1 MVDKRT
7 RTLNQA
13 HSRIDDVEKD
23 VIEIKTEMKIQLKD
37 LYNRIK
43 RMEAIMICIT
53 GASLLLL
60 IRMNFLG

>member
-1 MVDKRT
+1 VSEDKRT
-7 RTLNQA
+7 VASA
-13 HSRIDDVEKD
+13 HIRIDGLEKE
-23 VIEIKTEMKIQLKD
+23 VVEIKTEMKIQLKD

-60 IRMNFLG
+60 LRMTFLS

>member
-1 MVDKRT
+1 MSEDKRT
-7 RTLNQA
+7 VASA
-13 HSRIDDVEKD
+13 HTRIDGLEKE
-23 VIEIKTEMKIQLKD
+23 VVEIKTEMKIQLKD

-60 IRMNFLG
+60 LRMTFLS

>member
-1 MVDKRT
+1 VSTDKRT
-7 RTLNQA
+7 VASA
-13 HSRIDDVEKD
+13 HTRIDGLEKE
-23 VIEIKTEMKIQLKD
+23 VVEIKTEMKIQLKD

-60 IRMNFLG
+60 LRMTFLS

>member
-1 MVDKRT
+1 MSTDKRT
-7 RTLNQA
+7 VASA
-13 HSRIDDVEKD
+13 HSRIDGLEKE
-23 VIEIKTEMKIQLKD
+23 VVEIKTEMKIQLKD

-60 IRMNFLG
+60 LRMTFLS

>member
-1 MVDKRT
+1 VSTDKRT
-7 RTLNQA
+7 VASA
-13 HSRIDDVEKD
+13 HSRIDGLEKE
-23 VIEIKTEMKIQLKD
+23 VVEIKTEMKIQLKD

-60 IRMNFLG
+60 LRMTFLS

>member
-1 MVDKRT
+1 MSTDKRT
-7 RTLNQA
+7 VASA
-13 HSRIDDVEKD
+13 HTRIDGLEKE
-23 VIEIKTEMKIQLKD
+23 VVEIKTEMKIQLKD

-60 IRMNFLG
+60 LRMTFLS

>member
-1 MVDKRT
+1 MDKRT

-60 IRMNFLG
+60 LRMTFLS

>member
-1 MVDKRT
+1 MSEDKRT
-7 RTLNQA
+7 VASA
-13 HSRIDDVEKD
+13 HTRIDGLEKEVVE
-23 VIEIKTEMKIQLKD
+23 VKTEMKIQLKD

-60 IRMNFLG
+60 LRMTFLS

>member
-1 MVDKRT
+1 VSEDKRT
-7 RTLNQA
+7 VASA
-13 HSRIDDVEKD
+13 HNRIDGLEKEVVE
-23 VIEIKTEMKIQLKD
+23 VKTEMKIQLKD

-60 IRMNFLG
+60 LRMTFLS

>member
-1 MVDKRT
+1 MSEDKRT
-7 RTLNQA
+7 VASA
-13 HSRIDDVEKD
+13 HTRIDGLEKE
-23 VIEIKTEMKIQLKD
+23 VVEIKTEMKIELKD

-60 IRMNFLG
+60 LRMTFLS

>member
-1 MVDKRT
+1 MADKRT

-60 IRMNFLG
+60 LRMTFLS

>member
-1 MVDKRT
+1 MSTDKRT
-7 RTLNQA
+7 VASA
-13 HSRIDDVEKD
+13 HTRIDGLEKE
-23 VIEIKTEMKIQLKD
+23 VVEIKTEMKIPLKD

-60 IRMNFLG
+60 LRMTFLS

>member
-1 MVDKRT
+1 MSTDKRT
-7 RTLNQA
+7 VASA
-13 HSRIDDVEKD
+13 HSRIDGLEKE
-23 VIEIKTEMKIQLKD
+23 VLEIKTEMKIQLKD

-60 IRMNFLG
+60 LRMTFLS

>member
-1 MVDKRT
+1 MDKRT
-7 RTLNQA
+7 RTLSQA
-13 HSRIDDVEKD
+13 HSRIDEVEKD

-43 RMEAIMICIT
+43 RLEAVLICIT

-60 IRMNFLG
+60 LRMNFLG